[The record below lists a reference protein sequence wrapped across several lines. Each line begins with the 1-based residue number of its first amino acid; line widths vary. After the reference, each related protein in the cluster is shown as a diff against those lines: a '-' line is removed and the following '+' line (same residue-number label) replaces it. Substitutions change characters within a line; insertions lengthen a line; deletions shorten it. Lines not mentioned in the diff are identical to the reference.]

1 MTEQDAERSLLKQI
15 RLELRMEK
23 RIIFVLSDLLNQ
35 KDGIIVRGG
44 PCPHSPAAS
53 EFNDAF
59 RHAYKR
65 GAIDKRESA
74 RIARGGLVVRGENR
88 ETGETVYAVA
98 DASWVIDDNA
108 VIEAHRNAELVA
120 KVYPDAKTEAVVYGT
135 TINDRGRDAAERLGV
150 VVYDSIFK

>member
-1 MTEQDAERSLLKQI
+1 MEKQDAERSLLKQI

-35 KDGIIVRGG
+35 KDGMIVRGG
-44 PCPHSPAAS
+44 PNSSAAS

-108 VIEAHRNAELVA
+108 VIKAHRNAELVA
-120 KVYPDAKTEAVVYGT
+120 KVYPDAETEAVVYGT

>member
-1 MTEQDAERSLLKQI
+1 MTERDAERFWLKI
-15 RLELRMEK
+15 RLEIRMEK
-23 RIIFVLSDLLNQ
+23 RIIFILSDLLNQ
-35 KDGIIVRGG
+35 KDGIIVRCG
-44 PCPHSPAAS
+44 PCPSSPAAS

-74 RIARGGLVVRGENR
+74 RIAGGGLVVRGTNR

-98 DASWVIDDNA
+98 DASWVIDEDA
-108 VIEAHRNAELVA
+108 VIKAHRNAELVA

-135 TINDRGRDAAERLGV
+135 TINDGGRDAAERLGV
-150 VVYDSIFK
+150 VVYDSVFK